1 MTAFVVSDAKASLR
15 TELRVLLAAM
25 PTEERLR
32 ASDRILTQLEALPEW
47 KSARRVMLYAPAPA
61 EPAIDRLWSLNG
73 QRLAGKEVCYP
84 RVTGDGLEVRHVVS
98 PAELQI
104 GRFGLREPNP
114 ERTEKCDP
122 ATLDLVVVPGLAFT
136 PEGVRLGRGGG
147 FFDRFLAELPAGV
160 ALVGTAF
167 RLQMR
172 SALPEEA
179 HDQRMTRVLVG

>member
-1 MTAFVVSDAKASLR
+1 MTASVVSDAKASLR
-15 TELRVLLAAM
+15 AELRAQLAAL
-25 PTEERLR
+25 PSEERLR
-32 ASDRILTQLEALPEW
+32 GTDRILAQLEALPEW
-47 KSARRVMLYAPAPA
+47 QAARHVMLYAPAPG

-73 QRLAGKEVCYP
+73 QRLAGKKVYYP
-84 RVTGDGLEVRHVVS
+84 RVNGVGLEVRHIVS

-122 ATLDLVVVPGLAFT
+122 ALLDLIVVPGLAFT
-136 PEGVRLGRGGG
+136 AAGVRLGRGGG
-147 FFDRFLAELPAGV
+147 FFDRFLAQLPERI

-172 SALPEEA
+172 DSLPEEE
-179 HDQRMTRVLVG
+179 HDHRMTRVLVG